1 MGVMTMK
8 EAIAEMKRLNKVKAE
23 ANKLKHQHDGL
34 CQPFT
39 DKEYKQVITT
49 MKSSYGAKA
58 KKHSFNA
65 LWKHNDVKLETL

>member
-1 MGVMTMK
+1 MK
-8 EAIAEMKRLNKVKAE
+8 EAIAETKRLNKAKAE

-58 KKHSFNA
+58 KKA
-65 LWKHNDVKLETL
+65 

>member
-1 MGVMTMK
+1 MSGNSMK
-8 EAIAEMKRLNKVKAE
+8 QAIAEAKRLNKEKAE
-23 ANKLKHQHDGL
+23 AHRLKHQHEGL

-39 DKEYKQVITT
+39 DKEYKQIVTT

-65 LWKHNDVKLETL
+65 LWRHNDVKIETL